1 MSGSPSTVPPAI
13 AEMLRA
19 LQVTEAI
26 PSSPWEMVTH
36 ATAVTKLVLALL
48 VVLSL
53 VSWAIMFLKW
63 REFRALEQT
72 SRGFMTEFEHQTRLV
87 EAQGLVRRS
96 TPNPFTRV
104 FDRAIQFLPET
115 RAHAAPE
122 PYGSPEDGYGRERG
136 PAATAAQRPTDQAM
150 SGSRVEALRFL
161 LDSETSHER
170 DRLGR
175 FIPWLATIGS
185 VSPLIG
191 LLGTVLG
198 VIDAF
203 IGIATKGSGNIAAV
217 APGVAEALI
226 ATAAALAVAIPAVFG
241 YNLFASRLNR
251 IEGELEGF
259 GSEVI
264 ALLVGEGRI

>member
-1 MSGSPSTVPPAI
+1 M
-13 AEMLRA
+13 RF

-36 ATAVTKLVLALL
+36 ATGVTKLVLALL

-63 REFRALEQT
+63 REFRAVERT
-72 SRGFMTEFEHQTRLV
+72 SRSFISEFEHQSRLV
-87 EAQGLVRRS
+87 EAQGLARRS
-96 TPNPFTRV
+96 TPNPFIRV
-104 FDRAIQFLPET
+104 FERAMRFLPET
-115 RAHAAPE
+115 RTHVP
-122 PYGSPEDGYGRERG
+122 SDGYGQSLDPYGHDRLATEPLPHR
-136 PAATAAQRPTDQAM
+136 PAEQAM
-150 SGSRVEALRFL
+150 SGSRVEALRFV

-241 YNLFASRLNR
+241 YNLFANRLNR